1 MKVSL
6 CAVILSYV
14 TGLSHEYKNLRP
26 IVEDVDTYSSFY
38 TLDTVEI
45 ISSGMR
51 QVQLFL
57 DEKMSIPRTNWWW
70 QSTVH
75 IFSFYGFLLFL
86 FLMFDADGKT
96 FVLVFC
102 VL

>member
-1 MKVSL
+1 MCSHF
-6 CAVILSYV
+6 VINV
-14 TGLSHEYKNLRP
+14 TGRSHEYINLRP

-70 QSTVH
+70 QGTVH
-75 IFSFYGFLLFL
+75 IFSFHGFLLFL
-86 FLMFDADGKT
+86 FLMFEKQKPY
-96 FVLVFC
+96 VI
-102 VL
+102 

>member
-1 MKVSL
+1 MSQV
-6 CAVILSYV
+6 
-14 TGLSHEYKNLRP
+14 GFMNNKNLRP

-70 QSTVH
+70 QGTVH
-75 IFSFYGFLLFL
+75 IFSFHGFLLFL
-86 FLMFDADGKT
+86 FLTKFMNQWFSSI
-96 FVLVFC
+96 VLGI
-102 VL
+102 LALAKGR

>member
-1 MKVSL
+1 MKVNL

-14 TGLSHEYKNLRP
+14 TCRSHEYQNLLRP

-70 QSTVH
+70 RSTMHVV
-75 IFSFYGFLLFL
+75 SFHNCHCIDSCNF
-86 FLMFDADGKT
+86 
-96 FVLVFC
+96 
-102 VL
+102 

>member
-1 MKVSL
+1 MSQV
-6 CAVILSYV
+6 
-14 TGLSHEYKNLRP
+14 GFMNNKNLRP

-70 QSTVH
+70 QGTVH
-75 IFSFYGFLLFL
+75 IFSFHGFLLFL
-86 FLMFDADGKT
+86 FLMFEKPY
-96 FVLVFC
+96 VI
-102 VL
+102 

>member
-1 MKVSL
+1 MKVNL

-14 TGLSHEYKNLRP
+14 TCRSHEYQNLLRP

-57 DEKMSIPRTNWWW
+57 DEKMSIPRTNWWCASMCVRCGGRGSS
-70 QSTVH
+70 QSSTTYT
-75 IFSFYGFLLFL
+75 SQRRNAYR
-86 FLMFDADGKT
+86 A
-96 FVLVFC
+96 
-102 VL
+102 